1 MTEINKIDL
10 LRIDAKLQAR
20 KKNAQ
25 QSQDTKFEDQLLQTV
40 KKLENMG
47 SEINEMME
55 NSGVQVTPKTAVES
69 TVPKNKVGNLDSVVE
84 NFSAS
89 GKSSI
94 KTAKNIAAEYEAMN
108 QKKQS

>member
-10 LRIDAKLQAR
+10 LKIDAKLQAR
-20 KKNAQ
+20 KKNAEQ
-25 QSQDTKFEDQLLQTV
+25 NQDTKFEDQLLQTV

-55 NSGVQVTPKTAVES
+55 NSGVQATSKTTVEA
-69 TVPKNKVGNLDSVVE
+69 TIPKNKLGNLDSVVE

-89 GKSSI
+89 GKSSL

-108 QKKQS
+108 QKK